1 MTCGRSRARNSS
13 ARRATACSTAGS
25 SVIVMRGRLRARGDQ
40 VRWAPSAPASTVN
53 GERGPHQG
61 PRSLCNPGLRIAI
74 GRDEGEHGVRREEA
88 RVPFQDRR
96 DAGRQLG
103 RRMAPLAGRDVVV
116 LGLPRGGV
124 PVAAEVARA
133 LGAPLDV
140 VLVRKLALPRRP
152 ELAMGAVG
160 EDDVVVLNEDV
171 LEAARVDE
179 ATLAEVERRERAE
192 LERRARQL
200 RGDRPRLSL
209 EGRTAVV
216 VDDGVATGATARAAC
231 EVVRAHG
238 AARVVLAVPVGSPH
252 ALADIAPTVDEV
264 VCLDSPQRFAAVG
277 QAYADFRATE
287 EEEVLALL
295 RRPAP
300 APAAEVPTPR
310 DEDVVTDAGPVGL
323 AVFAH
328 GTGSGRHSPRNRAV
342 AEVLHCAGM
351 ATLLVDLLTPAE
363 ETARGPVF
371 DVELLAGRLGAVA
384 RWATAEPSCAGLP
397 LGYFGASTGAAAA
410 LVAAARDDAVR
421 AVVSRGGRPD
431 LAGPALA
438 EVRAPTLLVVG
449 GHDEQVLELNREAQ
463 ARPQCTNRLAV
474 VPGASH
480 LFEEPGTLRA
490 AAELARDWFATHLT
504 GEAPAGPP

>member
-1 MTCGRSRARNSS
+1 M
-13 ARRATACSTAGS
+13 
-25 SVIVMRGRLRARGDQ
+25 
-40 VRWAPSAPASTVN
+40 
-53 GERGPHQG
+53 
-61 PRSLCNPGLRIAI
+61 
-74 GRDEGEHGVRREEA
+74 
-88 RVPFQDRR
+88 PFQDRG

-103 RRMAPLAGRDVVV
+103 RRLAPLAGRDVVV

-140 VLVRKLALPRRP
+140 VLVRKLGLPGRP

-160 EDDVVVLNEDV
+160 EDGVVVVNEDV
-171 LEAARVDE
+171 LQVGRVDA
-179 ATLAEVERRERAE
+179 ATLADAERRERAE
-192 LERRARQL
+192 LERRARQF
-200 RGDRPRLSL
+200 RGDRSRRPL

-216 VDDGVATGATARAAC
+216 VDDGIATGATARAAC
-231 EVVRAHG
+231 AVVRAHG
-238 AARVVLAVPVGSPH
+238 AARVVLAVPVGSPR

-264 VCLDSPQRFAAVG
+264 VCLESPQHFAAVG
-277 QAYADFRATE
+277 QAYDDFRATDD
-287 EEEVLALL
+287 EEVLELL
-295 RRPAP
+295 RRPDP
-300 APAAEVPTPR
+300 ASPGGTTSPR
-310 DEDVVTDAGPVGL
+310 DEDVVVDAGPDGL
-323 AVFAH
+323 PAHLDVPEHAGGLVVFAH

-342 AEVLHCAGM
+342 AGVLRCAGM

-371 DVELLAGRLGAVA
+371 DVELLAERLAA
-384 RWATAEPSCAGLP
+384 ATRWVTAEPSCAGLP

-438 EVRAPTLLVVG
+438 EVRAPTLLIVG
-449 GHDEQVLELNREAQ
+449 GHDQQVLELNREAQ
-463 ARPQCTNRLAV
+463 TRLRCTSRLAV

-480 LFEEPGTLRA
+480 LFEEPGTLQA
-490 AAELARDWFATHLT
+490 AAELARDWFATHLAD
-504 GEAPAGPP
+504 GAPAGTPARRRGDQLEE

>member
-1 MTCGRSRARNSS
+1 M
-13 ARRATACSTAGS
+13 
-25 SVIVMRGRLRARGDQ
+25 
-40 VRWAPSAPASTVN
+40 
-53 GERGPHQG
+53 
-61 PRSLCNPGLRIAI
+61 
-74 GRDEGEHGVRREEA
+74 
-88 RVPFQDRR
+88 PFQDRG

-103 RRMAPLAGRDVVV
+103 RRLAPLAGRDVVV

-140 VLVRKLALPRRP
+140 VLVRKLGLPGRP

-160 EDDVVVLNEDV
+160 EDGVVVVNEDV
-171 LEAARVDE
+171 LQVGRVDA
-179 ATLAEVERRERAE
+179 ATLADAERRERAE
-192 LERRARQL
+192 LERRARQF
-200 RGDRPRLSL
+200 RGDRSRRPL

-216 VDDGVATGATARAAC
+216 VDDGIATGATARAAC
-231 EVVRAHG
+231 AVVRAHG
-238 AARVVLAVPVGSPH
+238 AARVVLAVPVGSPR

-264 VCLDSPQRFAAVG
+264 VCLESPQHFAAVG
-277 QAYADFRATE
+277 QAYDDFRATDD
-287 EEEVLALL
+287 EEVLELL
-295 RRPAP
+295 RRPDP
-300 APAAEVPTPR
+300 ASPGGTTSPR
-310 DEDVVTDAGPVGL
+310 DEDVVVDAGPDGL
-323 AVFAH
+323 PGHLDVPEHAGGLVVFAH

-342 AEVLHCAGM
+342 AGVLRCAGM

-371 DVELLAGRLGAVA
+371 DVELLAERLAA
-384 RWATAEPSCAGLP
+384 ATRWVTAEPSCAGLP

-438 EVRAPTLLVVG
+438 EVRAPTLLIVG
-449 GHDEQVLELNREAQ
+449 GHDQQVLELNREAQ
-463 ARPQCTNRLAV
+463 TTLRCTSRLAV

-480 LFEEPGTLRA
+480 LFEEPGTLQA
-490 AAELARDWFATHLT
+490 AAELARDWFAAHLT
-504 GEAPAGPP
+504 GAAPVGPPGRRRADQPAE

>member
-140 VLVRKLALPRRP
+140 VLVRKLGLPRRP

-160 EDDVVVLNEDV
+160 EDGVVVLNEDV

-209 EGRTAVV
+209 DGRTAVV

-300 APAAEVPTPR
+300 APAA
-310 DEDVVTDAGPVGL
+310 AGTAP
-323 AVFAH
+323 ATAP
-328 GTGSGRHSPRNRAV
+328 SPR
-342 AEVLHCAGM
+342 CC
-351 ATLLVDLLTPAE
+351 
-363 ETARGPVF
+363 TARGWPRCWSTCSPRPRRPP
-371 DVELLAGRLGAVA
+371 AARSSTSSCWPGGWA
-384 RWATAEPSCAGLP
+384 RWPGGRRPSRPAPACRWGTSARAPAPPRPWWRRRGTTPCGRWSAAAGAPTWPARRWPRCGRRRCWSWAATTSRCSS
-397 LGYFGASTGAAAA
+397 STG
-410 LVAAARDDAVR
+410 RR
-421 AVVSRGGRPD
+421 RRG
-431 LAGPALA
+431 
-438 EVRAPTLLVVG
+438 
-449 GHDEQVLELNREAQ
+449 
-463 ARPQCTNRLAV
+463 
-474 VPGASH
+474 
-480 LFEEPGTLRA
+480 
-490 AAELARDWFATHLT
+490 
-504 GEAPAGPP
+504 

>member
-1 MTCGRSRARNSS
+1 M
-13 ARRATACSTAGS
+13 
-25 SVIVMRGRLRARGDQ
+25 
-40 VRWAPSAPASTVN
+40 
-53 GERGPHQG
+53 
-61 PRSLCNPGLRIAI
+61 
-74 GRDEGEHGVRREEA
+74 
-88 RVPFQDRR
+88 PFQDRR
-96 DAGRQLG
+96 DAGQQLG
-103 RRMAPLAGRDVVV
+103 RRMASLAGRDVVV

-140 VLVRKLALPRRP
+140 VLVRKLGLPRRP

-160 EDDVVVLNEDV
+160 EDGVIVLNEDV
-171 LEAARVDE
+171 LHAGRVDE
-179 ATLAEVERRERAE
+179 ATLDDVVRRERAE

-200 RGDRPRLSL
+200 RGDRTRLSL

-216 VDDGVATGATARAAC
+216 VDDGIATGATARAAC
-231 EVVRAHG
+231 AVVRAHG
-238 AARVVLAVPVGSPH
+238 AARVVLAVPVGSPR
-252 ALADIAPTVDEV
+252 ALAEIAPTVDEV
-264 VCLDSPQRFAAVG
+264 VCLESPQRFAAVG
-277 QAYADFRATE
+277 QAYADFRATD

-295 RRPAP
+295 HRPVP
-300 APAAEVPTPR
+300 ASPAGTPVPR
-310 DEDVVTDAGPVGL
+310 DDDVVADAGPGGL
-323 AVFAH
+323 PGHLTVPEHAGGLVVFAH
-328 GTGSGRHSPRNRAV
+328 GSGSGRHSPRNRAV

-363 ETARGPVF
+363 EAARGPVF
-371 DVELLAGRLGAVA
+371 DVELLAGRLAEVA

-410 LVAAARDDAVR
+410 LVAAARDETVR

-449 GHDEQVLELNREAQ
+449 GRDQQVLELNREAQ
-463 ARPQCTNRLAV
+463 ARLRCPNRLAV

-480 LFEEPGTLRA
+480 LFEEPGTLRS
-490 AAELARDWFATHLT
+490 AAELARDWFATHLV
-504 GEAPAGPP
+504 GAAPAERPVGQQADQPAAPS

>member
-1 MTCGRSRARNSS
+1 
-13 ARRATACSTAGS
+13 
-25 SVIVMRGRLRARGDQ
+25 
-40 VRWAPSAPASTVN
+40 
-53 GERGPHQG
+53 
-61 PRSLCNPGLRIAI
+61 
-74 GRDEGEHGVRREEA
+74 
-88 RVPFQDRR
+88 VPFQDRR

-140 VLVRKLALPRRP
+140 VLVRKLGLPRRP

-160 EDDVVVLNEDV
+160 EDGVVVLNEDV

-300 APAAEVPTPR
+300 APAAQVPTPR
-310 DEDVVTDAGPVGL
+310 DEDVVTDAGPDGLPGHLTVPEHAVGL
-323 AVFAH
+323 VVFAH

-463 ARPQCTNRLAV
+463 ARLRCTNRLAV

-504 GEAPAGPP
+504 GETVAGPPARRRADRPGE

>member
-1 MTCGRSRARNSS
+1 M
-13 ARRATACSTAGS
+13 
-25 SVIVMRGRLRARGDQ
+25 
-40 VRWAPSAPASTVN
+40 
-53 GERGPHQG
+53 
-61 PRSLCNPGLRIAI
+61 
-74 GRDEGEHGVRREEA
+74 
-88 RVPFQDRR
+88 PFQDRG

-103 RRMAPLAGRDVVV
+103 RRLAPLAGRDVVV

-140 VLVRKLALPRRP
+140 VLVRKLGLPGRP

-160 EDDVVVLNEDV
+160 EDGVVVLNEDV
-171 LEAARVDE
+171 LDAAGVDE
-179 ATLAEVERRERAE
+179 ATLGDVERRERAE

-200 RGDRPRLSL
+200 RGDRARLFL

-216 VDDGVATGATARAAC
+216 VDDGIATGATARAAC
-231 EVVRAHG
+231 AVVRAHG
-238 AARVVLAVPVGSPH
+238 AARVVLAVPVGSPR

-264 VCLDSPQRFAAVG
+264 VCLESPQRFTAVG
-277 QAYADFRATE
+277 QAYADFRATD

-310 DEDVVTDAGPVGL
+310 DEDVVADAGPDGLPGHLTVPEHAVGL
-323 AVFAH
+323 VVFAH

-371 DVELLAGRLGAVA
+371 DVELLAERLAA
-384 RWATAEPSCAGLP
+384 ATRWATAEPSCAGSP

-438 EVRAPTLLVVG
+438 EVRAPTLLIVG
-449 GHDEQVLELNREAQ
+449 GHDQQVLELNREAQ
-463 ARPQCTNRLAV
+463 TRLRCTSRLAV

-480 LFEEPGTLRA
+480 LFEEPGTLQA
-490 AAELARDWFATHLT
+490 AAELARDWFATHLAD
-504 GEAPAGPP
+504 GAPAGTPARRRGDQPEE

>member
-1 MTCGRSRARNSS
+1 M
-13 ARRATACSTAGS
+13 
-25 SVIVMRGRLRARGDQ
+25 
-40 VRWAPSAPASTVN
+40 
-53 GERGPHQG
+53 
-61 PRSLCNPGLRIAI
+61 
-74 GRDEGEHGVRREEA
+74 
-88 RVPFQDRR
+88 PFQDRR

-140 VLVRKLALPRRP
+140 VLVRKLGLPRRP

-160 EDDVVVLNEDV
+160 EDGVVVLNEDV
-171 LEAARVDE
+171 LDAARVDE
-179 ATLAEVERRERAE
+179 ATLADVERRERAE

-200 RGDRPRLSL
+200 RGDRARLSL

-216 VDDGVATGATARAAC
+216 VDDGIATGATARAAC

-238 AARVVLAVPVGSPH
+238 AARVVLAVPVGSPR

-264 VCLDSPQRFAAVG
+264 VCLESPQRFAAVG
-277 QAYADFRATE
+277 QAYADFRATD

-300 APAAEVPTPR
+300 APAAGVPTPR
-310 DEDVVTDAGPVGL
+310 DEDVVADAGPDGLPGHLAVPEHAVGL
-323 AVFAH
+323 VVFAH
-328 GTGSGRHSPRNRAV
+328 GSGSGRHSPRNRAV

-371 DVELLAGRLGAVA
+371 DVELLAGRLAAVS

-397 LGYFGASTGAAAA
+397 LGFFGASTGAAAA

-438 EVRAPTLLVVG
+438 EVRAPTLLIVG
-449 GHDEQVLELNREAQ
+449 GHDTQVLELNREAQ
-463 ARPQCTNRLAV
+463 ARLRCTNRLAV

-504 GEAPAGPP
+504 GAARAGPPARRRADQPEE

>member
-1 MTCGRSRARNSS
+1 M
-13 ARRATACSTAGS
+13 
-25 SVIVMRGRLRARGDQ
+25 
-40 VRWAPSAPASTVN
+40 
-53 GERGPHQG
+53 
-61 PRSLCNPGLRIAI
+61 
-74 GRDEGEHGVRREEA
+74 
-88 RVPFQDRR
+88 PFQDRR

-140 VLVRKLALPRRP
+140 VLVRKLGLPRRP

-160 EDDVVVLNEDV
+160 EDGVVVLNEDV

-310 DEDVVTDAGPVGL
+310 DEDVVTDAGPDGLPGHLTVPEHAVGL
-323 AVFAH
+323 VVFAH

-463 ARPQCTNRLAV
+463 AQLRCTNRLAV

-490 AAELARDWFATHLT
+490 AAELARDWFATHLV
-504 GEAPAGPP
+504 GAVPDAPPARRQDDRPAAPSGGSPAAREH

>member
-1 MTCGRSRARNSS
+1 M
-13 ARRATACSTAGS
+13 
-25 SVIVMRGRLRARGDQ
+25 
-40 VRWAPSAPASTVN
+40 
-53 GERGPHQG
+53 
-61 PRSLCNPGLRIAI
+61 
-74 GRDEGEHGVRREEA
+74 
-88 RVPFQDRR
+88 PFQDRR

-140 VLVRKLALPRRP
+140 VLVRKLGLPRRP

-160 EDDVVVLNEDV
+160 EDGVVVLNEDV

-238 AARVVLAVPVGSPH
+238 AARVVLAVPVGSPR

-264 VCLDSPQRFAAVG
+264 VCLDSPRHFAAVG

-310 DEDVVTDAGPVGL
+310 DEDVVTDAGPDGLPGHLTVPEHAVGL
-323 AVFAH
+323 VVFAH

-463 ARPQCTNRLAV
+463 AQLRCTNRLAV

-504 GEAPAGPP
+504 GEALADPPARRRADRPGE

>member
-1 MTCGRSRARNSS
+1 M
-13 ARRATACSTAGS
+13 
-25 SVIVMRGRLRARGDQ
+25 
-40 VRWAPSAPASTVN
+40 
-53 GERGPHQG
+53 
-61 PRSLCNPGLRIAI
+61 
-74 GRDEGEHGVRREEA
+74 
-88 RVPFQDRR
+88 PFQDRR

-140 VLVRKLALPRRP
+140 VLVRKLGLPRRP

-160 EDDVVVLNEDV
+160 EDGVVVLNEDV

-310 DEDVVTDAGPVGL
+310 DEDVVTDAGPDGLPGHLTVPEHAVGL
-323 AVFAH
+323 VVFAH

-463 ARPQCTNRLAV
+463 AQLRCTNRLAV

-504 GEAPAGPP
+504 GEAPADPPARRRADRPGE

>member
-1 MTCGRSRARNSS
+1 M
-13 ARRATACSTAGS
+13 
-25 SVIVMRGRLRARGDQ
+25 
-40 VRWAPSAPASTVN
+40 
-53 GERGPHQG
+53 
-61 PRSLCNPGLRIAI
+61 
-74 GRDEGEHGVRREEA
+74 
-88 RVPFQDRR
+88 PFQDRR

-140 VLVRKLALPRRP
+140 VLVRKLGLPRRP

-160 EDDVVVLNEDV
+160 EDGVVVLNDDV

-310 DEDVVTDAGPVGL
+310 DEDVVTDAGPDGLPGHLTVPEHAVGL
-323 AVFAH
+323 VVFAH

-463 ARPQCTNRLAV
+463 AQLRCTNRLAV

-504 GEAPAGPP
+504 GAAPAGPPARRRADQPEE

>member
-1 MTCGRSRARNSS
+1 M
-13 ARRATACSTAGS
+13 
-25 SVIVMRGRLRARGDQ
+25 
-40 VRWAPSAPASTVN
+40 
-53 GERGPHQG
+53 
-61 PRSLCNPGLRIAI
+61 
-74 GRDEGEHGVRREEA
+74 
-88 RVPFQDRR
+88 PFQDRR

-140 VLVRKLALPRRP
+140 VLVRKLGLPRRP

-160 EDDVVVLNEDV
+160 EDGVVVLNDDV

-310 DEDVVTDAGPVGL
+310 DEDVVTDAGPDGLPGHLTVPEHAVGL
-323 AVFAH
+323 VVFAH

-463 ARPQCTNRLAV
+463 AQLRCTNRLAV

-504 GEAPAGPP
+504 GEAPTDPPARRRADRPGE

>member
-1 MTCGRSRARNSS
+1 M
-13 ARRATACSTAGS
+13 
-25 SVIVMRGRLRARGDQ
+25 
-40 VRWAPSAPASTVN
+40 
-53 GERGPHQG
+53 
-61 PRSLCNPGLRIAI
+61 
-74 GRDEGEHGVRREEA
+74 
-88 RVPFQDRR
+88 PFQDRR

-140 VLVRKLALPRRP
+140 VLVRKLGLPRRP

-160 EDDVVVLNEDV
+160 EDGVVVLNEDV
-171 LEAARVDE
+171 LDAARVDE
-179 ATLAEVERRERAE
+179 ATLADVERRERAE

-238 AARVVLAVPVGSPH
+238 AARVVLAVPVGSPR

-264 VCLDSPQRFAAVG
+264 VCLESPQRFAAVG
-277 QAYADFRATE
+277 QAYADFRATD

-295 RRPAP
+295 RRPTP
-300 APAAEVPTPR
+300 APGAGVPTPR
-310 DEDVVTDAGPVGL
+310 DEDVVADAGPDGLPGHLTVPEHAVGL
-323 AVFAH
+323 VVFAH
-328 GTGSGRHSPRNRAV
+328 GSGSGRHSPRNRAV

-449 GHDEQVLELNREAQ
+449 GHDQQVLELNREAQ
-463 ARPQCTNRLAV
+463 TRLRCTNRLAV

-480 LFEEPGTLRA
+480 LFEEPGTLRVV
-490 AAELARDWFATHLT
+490 AELARDWFATHLGDT
-504 GEAPAGPP
+504 APDAPPARRQTDQA